1 MTEVGRLNS
10 NTVSILTSVVHVWLS
25 VGSKLSDST
34 GKHTQTQIQAK
45 PLDLTVAWK
54 ELEDLPEI
62 LSAADLDKWQG

>member
-1 MTEVGRLNS
+1 MYDSQWVQSCLIQLG
-10 NTVSILTSVVHVWLS
+10 NTR
-25 VGSKLSDST
+25 
-34 GKHTQTQIQAK
+34 KHK